1 MKKNTWKIL
10 TVALVITI
18 VSIRFYR
25 KYQREKKKED
35 QQELIKKQFE
45 RTNKSLQE
53 QREIKWKNTQKGQQ
67 DSLDSI
73 RKIQRNNNMKL
84 LKGAQKKLQEEV
96 NKKN

>member
-10 TVALVITI
+10 TVALVIMV

-25 KYQREKKKED
+25 KYQREKKRED
-35 QQELIKKQFE
+35 QQKLIKKQFE

-53 QREIKWKNTQKGQQ
+53 QREIKWKNTQKRQQ

-84 LKGAQKKLQEEV
+84 LKEAQKKLQEEG

>member
-10 TVALVITI
+10 TVALVIMV

-25 KYQREKKKED
+25 KYQREKKRED

-53 QREIKWKNTQKGQQ
+53 QREIKWKNTQKRQQ

-73 RKIQRNNNMKL
+73 RKMQRNNNMKL
-84 LKGAQKKLQEEV
+84 LKETQKKLQEEG

>member
-10 TVALVITI
+10 TVALVIMV

-25 KYQREKKKED
+25 KYQREKKRED

-45 RTNKSLQE
+45 RTNKSLRE

-84 LKGAQKKLQEEV
+84 LKEAQKKLQEV
-96 NKKN
+96 INKKN

>member
-10 TVALVITI
+10 TVALVIMV

-25 KYQREKKKED
+25 KYQREKKREY

-45 RTNKSLQE
+45 RTNKSLRE
-53 QREIKWKNTQKGQQ
+53 QREIKWKNTQKRQQ

-84 LKGAQKKLQEEV
+84 LKEAQKKLQEEG

>member
-10 TVALVITI
+10 TVALIIMV

-25 KYQREKKKED
+25 KYQREKKRED

-53 QREIKWKNTQKGQQ
+53 QREIKWKNTQKRQQ

-84 LKGAQKKLQEEV
+84 LKEAQKKLQEEG

>member
-1 MKKNTWKIL
+1 MNKNTWKIL
-10 TVALVITI
+10 TVALVIMV

-53 QREIKWKNTQKGQQ
+53 QREIKWKNTQKRQQ

-84 LKGAQKKLQEEV
+84 LKETQKKLQEEG

>member
-1 MKKNTWKIL
+1 MNKNTWKIL
-10 TVALVITI
+10 TVALVIMV

-25 KYQREKKKED
+25 KYQREKKRED

-53 QREIKWKNTQKGQQ
+53 QREIKWKNTQKRQQ

-84 LKGAQKKLQEEV
+84 LKEAQKKLQEEG

>member
-10 TVALVITI
+10 TVALVIMV

-25 KYQREKKKED
+25 KYQREKKRED

-53 QREIKWKNTQKGQQ
+53 QREIKWKNTQKRQQ

-84 LKGAQKKLQEEV
+84 LKEAQKKLQEEG

>member
-10 TVALVITI
+10 TVALVIMV

-25 KYQREKKKED
+25 KYQREKKRQD

-53 QREIKWKNTQKGQQ
+53 QREIKWKNTQKRQQ

-84 LKGAQKKLQEEV
+84 LKEAQKKLQEEG

>member
-10 TVALVITI
+10 TVALVIMV

-25 KYQREKKKED
+25 KYQREKKRED

-67 DSLDSI
+67 DSLNSI

-84 LKGAQKKLQEEV
+84 LKEAQKKLQEEG

>member
-1 MKKNTWKIL
+1 M
-10 TVALVITI
+10 V

-25 KYQREKKKED
+25 KYQREKKRED

-45 RTNKSLQE
+45 RTNKSLRN
-53 QREIKWKNTQKGQQ
+53 REKSNGKIHKRQQ

-84 LKGAQKKLQEEV
+84 LKEAQKKLQEEEIKRISSTTYV
-96 NKKN
+96 VEKLD

>member
-1 MKKNTWKIL
+1 MKNTWKIL
-10 TVALVITI
+10 TAALVIMV

-25 KYQREKKKED
+25 KYQREKKIED

-45 RTNKSLQE
+45 RTNKSLRE
-53 QREIKWKNTQKGQQ
+53 QREIKWKNTQKRQQ

-84 LKGAQKKLQEEV
+84 LKEAQKKLQEEG

>member
-1 MKKNTWKIL
+1 MKNTWKIL
-10 TVALVITI
+10 TAALVIMV

-25 KYQREKKKED
+25 KYQREKKRED

-45 RTNKSLQE
+45 RTNKSLRE
-53 QREIKWKNTQKGQQ
+53 QREIKWKNTHKRQQ

-84 LKGAQKKLQEEV
+84 LKEAQKKLQEEG

>member
-1 MKKNTWKIL
+1 MNKNTWKIL
-10 TVALVITI
+10 TVALVIMV

-25 KYQREKKKED
+25 KYQREKKREY

-45 RTNKSLQE
+45 RTNKSLRE
-53 QREIKWKNTQKGQQ
+53 QREIKWKNTQKRQQ

-84 LKGAQKKLQEEV
+84 LKEAQKKLQEEG

>member
-1 MKKNTWKIL
+1 MNKNTWKIL
-10 TVALVITI
+10 TVALVIMV

-25 KYQREKKKED
+25 KYQREKKRED

-67 DSLDSI
+67 DSLNSI

-84 LKGAQKKLQEEV
+84 LKEAQKKLQEEG